1 MTTTIVIVD
10 DHVLFRQGLAALLR
24 ERPGWTV
31 VGEAGG
37 GDEAIALATTLKP
50 DVVLIDVEMPGI
62 GGIEAAQQIRAVS
75 PRTTIVAL
83 SMYTNAHYQDRMRR
97 AGASAFVRKSQ
108 PIHELLDA
116 IRTALAGES
125 FKPGNAP
132 SPELEGPV
140 RSARVDAEA
149 LSERERD
156 VLRMLA
162 EGKRTAEIGETLGIS
177 HKTVETYR
185 ARLQQKLGIADL
197 SGIVR
202 FAIRAGLISPER

>member
-1 MTTTIVIVD
+1 MTTTLIIVD
-10 DHVLFRQGLAALLR
+10 DHVLFRQGLAALLK
-24 ERPGWTV
+24 EQPGWMV
-31 VGEAGG
+31 VGEAGS

-50 DVVLIDVEMPGI
+50 DVAVIDVEMPGI
-62 GGIEAAQQIRAVS
+62 GGIEAALQIRAVS
-75 PRTTIVAL
+75 ARTTIVAL

-108 PIHELLDA
+108 PIHELIDA

-125 FKPGNAP
+125 FKSSVAP
-132 SPELEGPV
+132 STEPVEPV

-149 LSERERD
+149 LSDRERD

-162 EGKRTAEIGETLGIS
+162 EGKRTADIAETLGIS

-185 ARLQQKLGIADL
+185 ARLQQKLGITSL

-202 FAIRAGLISPER
+202 FAIRAGLIAPES

>member
-1 MTTTIVIVD
+1 MTTTLVIVD
-10 DHVLFRQGLAALLR
+10 DHVLFRQGLAALLK
-24 ERPGWTV
+24 EQPGWTV
-31 VGEAGG
+31 VGEAGSG
-37 GDEAIALATTLKP
+37 EEAIALAATLQP

-75 PRTTIVAL
+75 ARTTIVAL

-125 FKPGNAP
+125 FKPGIAS
-132 SPELEGPV
+132 SPEPAGPV

-149 LSERERD
+149 LSDRERD

-185 ARLQQKLGIADL
+185 ARLQQKLGITDL